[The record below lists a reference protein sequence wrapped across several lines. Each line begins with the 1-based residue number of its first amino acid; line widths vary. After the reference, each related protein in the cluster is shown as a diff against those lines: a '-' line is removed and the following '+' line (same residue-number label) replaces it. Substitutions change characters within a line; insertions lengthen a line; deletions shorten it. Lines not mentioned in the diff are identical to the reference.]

1 MKNKE
6 KGIILI
12 EILIV
17 FGILIS
23 IFSITFVSFKKIE
36 EKKDLEEA
44 VIKISEIIDEYTLK
58 SLSTG
63 IIYKIDLDY
72 IDKKIKIRKLSGDQ
86 IEESINLPKKLT
98 YLVPYTING
107 SSRLIEQLT
116 TTTTLNGNLSDSF
129 TTYIFDYSEKIK
141 YRIATYNFQEN
152 KILKINI
159 YKKISGDSISKEELL
174 KYHELLFSV
183 EELNNDWRKQ

>member
-6 KGIILI
+6 KGVILI

-36 EKKDLEEA
+36 EKKELEEA
-44 VIKISEIIDEYTLK
+44 VIKISEIIDEYTLR

-107 SSRLIEQLT
+107 SPRLIEQLT
-116 TTTTLNGNLSDSF
+116 ITTTLNGNLSDSF